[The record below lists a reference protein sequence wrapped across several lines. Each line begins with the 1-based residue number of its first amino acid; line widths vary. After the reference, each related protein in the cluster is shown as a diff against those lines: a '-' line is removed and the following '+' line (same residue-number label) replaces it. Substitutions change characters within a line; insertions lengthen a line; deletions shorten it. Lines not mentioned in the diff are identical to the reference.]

1 MIVIHYCTR
10 YPRGGNLNVR
20 SERTAANRISI
31 HAIRRRRPRIFG
43 RAGGEWRGIVAR
55 VQTRGVTTRSKN
67 RFGGEPS
74 SKRALQLE
82 SPPLAMHARIYEKL
96 YGHFPPRYPPF
107 RPRKTMEERESFSSL
122 FLPLPPSFIVCHGY
136 RVHYWLFILVEERER
151 GRLIQVEALGEI
163 EPADQ
168 IL

>member
-82 SPPLAMHARIYEKL
+82 SPRCTRVYTKNYSAIFLLDIHPFDLARRWRNANPSPL
-96 YGHFPPRYPPF
+96 
-107 RPRKTMEERESFSSL
+107 SFSL
-122 FLPLPPSFIVCHGY
+122 FLLPSLCVTVTACIIGF
-136 RVHYWLFILVEERER
+136 LS
-151 GRLIQVEALGEI
+151 
-163 EPADQ
+163 
-168 IL
+168 

>member
-31 HAIRRRRPRIFG
+31 HAIRRRIPRIFG

-107 RPRKTMEERESFSSL
+107 PLSTSQDDGGTRILLLSLSPSSSFLHCVSRLPRALLAFY
-122 FLPLPPSFIVCHGY
+122 PSG
-136 RVHYWLFILVEERER
+136 RER
-151 GRLIQVEALGEI
+151 KGEI
-163 EPADQ
+163 DPG
-168 IL
+168 